1 MSEHYKKKAW
11 VDPSKRARHALDT
24 ILESTSEEAIKNEAL
39 QTSVD
44 SELHKE
50 PIVRKVVNRS
60 QSRVLFIT
68 RDISVLQENS
78 VSQLHFLNIA
88 DIFSEIHIMVLCT
101 ASQAKK
107 DTLRLAK
114 NVWAYTT
121 SVRFSSN
128 QTGAALALARQQLRF
143 TDGFRPDIVVA
154 LDPFES
160 GYSGLMIAQKYD
172 REFQVHVLE
181 NMFDPEFLDKD
192 KRNKGR
198 LRMAKHVLKHA
209 PSVRTSTLSIK
220 TQLQEQF
227 PQIHDIELLPRHYD
241 IQRLIQITE
250 APEVTDPF
258 PQYVFKLL
266 YVGKLDKESTL
277 FRALDAS
284 RSILVSKSIGMLVL
298 GDGPFLK
305 EFQER
310 ARILGIT
317 EQVVFQKDMSKFV
330 EYLAIANVLICTD
343 ITEASDEVVIKAAA
357 AGLPMVAAR
366 TALREDLFTDGESAF
381 LCAPEDTLE
390 YSQKLV
396 KFLNSSS
403 LRVQFQERA
412 RDIVRSRL
420 QEDPEV
426 YKEAYRS
433 TIEAVYADGLPGE
446 EQTSP
451 EASKAPEYPEE
462 VQNQPLATTSA

>member
-1 MSEHYKKKAW
+1 MGEHYKKKAW
-11 VDPSKRARHALDT
+11 IDPSKRARQALDT
-24 ILESTSEEAIKNEAL
+24 ILETTSEEAIKNEAL

-50 PIVRKVVNRS
+50 PLVQKTENRA

-68 RDISVLQENS
+68 RDVSVLEDRS
-78 VSQLHFLNIA
+78 MLQLHLVSLA
-88 DIFSEIHIMVLCT
+88 DTFSEIHVMVLCT
-101 ASQAKK
+101 ATEAKK
-107 DTLRLAK
+107 STVRLAK

-121 SVRFSSN
+121 SVRFWSS
-128 QTGAALALARQQLRF
+128 QMGAALALARAQLLF

-160 GYSGLMIAQKYD
+160 GLAGLQIAQKYE

-181 NMFDPEFLDKD
+181 NMFDPEFLGRD
-192 KRNKGR
+192 KRNKWR
-198 LRMAKHVLKHA
+198 IRTAKHVLKRA
-209 PSVRTSTLSIK
+209 TSVRASTVSIM
-220 TQLQEQF
+220 TQLQERF
-227 PQIHDIELLPRHYD
+227 PHIADISLLPRHYD
-241 IQRLIQITE
+241 IQRLIQI
-250 APEVTDPF
+250 AEVPQAADPF
-258 PQYVFKLL
+258 TQYVFKLL

-298 GDGPFLK
+298 GDGPYLK

-317 EQVVFQKDMSKFV
+317 EQVVFQKDVSKLV
-330 EYLAIANVLICTD
+330 EYLAISNVLICTD
-343 ITEASDEVVIKAAA
+343 TTEASDEIVIKAAA

-366 TALREDLFTDGESAF
+366 TPLREDLFTDGESAF

-403 LRVQFQERA
+403 LRVQFRERA

-426 YKEAYRS
+426 YKTAYRNS
-433 TIEAVYADGLPGE
+433 IEAVYADGLPGE
-446 EQTSP
+446 INTSP
-451 EASKAPEYPEE
+451 KATKASGYAEE
-462 VQNQPLATTSA
+462 VPDQPLATTPA